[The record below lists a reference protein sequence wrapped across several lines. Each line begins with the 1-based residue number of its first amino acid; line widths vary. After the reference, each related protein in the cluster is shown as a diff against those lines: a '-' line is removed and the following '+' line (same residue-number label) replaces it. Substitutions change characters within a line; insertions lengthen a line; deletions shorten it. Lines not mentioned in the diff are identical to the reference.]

1 MPREVIER
9 SAADNTYM
17 HKDFHG
23 ALSVG
28 LDYIAEH
35 FGADAV
41 REYLHEFGS
50 SYYEPLKKDLIERG
64 LVALQDHFAK
74 IYEDEMAQSEIAQ
87 FEISCSDDEL
97 RIDVAACPAVMH
109 MRDNDYKVSPLFV
122 ETTRTVNEAICED
135 TPFAFELVEYDEQ
148 TGKSIQRFYRR
159 SK

>member
-9 SAADNTYM
+9 SASDNEYM

-28 LDYIAEH
+28 LDYIATN
-35 FGADAV
+35 FGEDAV
-41 REYLHEFGS
+41 REYLHEFGA
-50 SYYEPLKKDLIERG
+50 SYFSPLKKDLTERG
-64 LVALQDHFAK
+64 LEPVKEYFVGV
-74 IYEDEMAQSEIAQ
+74 YEAESAE
-87 FEISCSDDEL
+87 FEISSSDDEL
-97 RIDVAACPAVMH
+97 LIRVAACPAVMH
-109 MRDNDYKVSPLFV
+109 MRENEYKVSPLFV
-122 ETTRTVNEAICED
+122 ETTRTVNEAICEG

>member
-1 MPREVIER
+1 MFREVIER
-9 SAADNTYM
+9 SATDNEYL

-35 FGADAV
+35 FGEDAV

-50 SYYEPLKKDLIERG
+50 LYYAPLKKDLARRG
-64 LVALQDHFAK
+64 LAALKEHFAK
-74 IYEDEMAQSEIAQ
+74 VYEDESAK
-87 FEISCSDDEL
+87 FEISINDDEL
-97 RIDVAACPAVMH
+97 RISVAACPAVMH
-109 MRDNDYKVSPLFV
+109 MRQNNYTVSPLFV
-122 ETTRTVNEAICED
+122 ETTRTVNEAICEG

-148 TGKSIQRFYRR
+148 TGKNIQRFYRR